1 MIIDIDEYIETI
13 NRHKDKIIELQ
24 SLENFS
30 FEQIAEA
37 LRFLKITP
45 EVFSK
50 IVDDD
55 DFYRCLIECFKHKAV
70 EKSEARGRLA
80 FIDHFAEYIQLIK
93 GA

>member
-1 MIIDIDEYIETI
+1 MIDIDEYIETI
-13 NRHKDKIIELQ
+13 YRHKDKIIELQ

-37 LRFLKITP
+37 LRFFKVTP

-55 DFYRCLIECFKHKAV
+55 DFYRYLIEGFKHKAV
-70 EKSEARGRLA
+70 EESEARGRLV